1 MAGRNST
8 ISIAILG
15 DASKFKRALDDASGR
30 LGRFGSSVGSVA
42 GNVAK
47 GFGVMSAA
55 AGGLAV
61 VGGKH
66 LFDLGT
72 ELTSL
77 DQKIGTVFSGES
89 LRTVESWADD
99 VAARM
104 GLTSTQAQGLAANAG
119 DLLKPMG
126 FTADQAAAM
135 STEIIGLSGA
145 LSEWSGGQRSVE
157 ETAEILQKALLGERE
172 SLKSLGIS
180 INQAEVDT
188 RALEV
193 AQLAGR
199 DAINA
204 QDRALAT
211 QQLILE
217 KSTDAQAAY
226 AAGGNQLIAA
236 QNQLKARFGELKET
250 LARRLLPVFNRMAGV
265 VVELIEIF
273 DRDGLAGVIRNL
285 HRRFADAW
293 PAIRRQL
300 GVWARGFVNWVQ
312 EVGPPF
318 LAALGEWLRDVGAWF
333 VDDALPVIVTKLGE
347 WASAFVSWAGD
358 VLPPFL
364 TKMGETLRR
373 FGDWFIDDGLPLI
386 VSKLAQWASAFISW
400 AVDIAPGV
408 IAKLTDFVVG
418 VGSWML
424 SKVPTLA
431 GYLLEW
437 TGAFVKW
444 AGTDLLTDLVVA
456 LWNTFRDIGGRIVGW
471 GGRMISAAKD
481 LGMDLI
487 DAIVDGIKSA
497 PGAIVNAIES
507 LVPGGGLLRDAWSL
521 VSRPVGL
528 RAAGGP
534 VTGGQPYIVGER
546 GPELF
551 MPHGSGS
558 IVNNS
563 RLGGMGGGTV
573 NLTVNMPAGS
583 NGDDVVRAL
592 QDYARRRG
600 AIPVPVG
607 TARY

>member
-15 DASKFKRALDDASGR
+15 DATKFKRALDDASGR
-30 LGRFGSSVGSVA
+30 LGRFGSSVGTVA

-193 AQLAGR
+193 AQLDGR

-204 QDRALAT
+204 QDKALAT

-226 AAGGNQLIAA
+226 ANGGNKLIAA

-293 PAIRRQL
+293 PAIRQQL

-318 LAALGEWLRDVGAWF
+318 LAALGEWLGDVADWF

-347 WASAFVSWAGD
+347 WASAFVQWAVD

-364 TKMGETLRR
+364 TKMGETLRK

-386 VSKLAQWASAFISW
+386 VSKLAEWASAFVQW
-400 AVDIAPGV
+400 AVNIAPDV
-408 IAKLTDFVVG
+408 LAKLADFVVG

-424 SKVPTLA
+424 GKVPTLA
-431 GYLLEW
+431 GYLLDW

-444 AGTDLLTDLVVA
+444 AGTDLLTELVVA

-481 LGMDLI
+481 LGLDLI

-573 NLTVNMPAGS
+573 NVTVNMPAGS

>member
-72 ELTSL
+72 ELASL

-226 AAGGNQLIAA
+226 ADGGNQLIAA

-265 VVELIEIF
+265 VVDLIEIF

-333 VDDALPVIVTKLGE
+333 IDDALPVIVTKLGE

-373 FGDWFIDDGLPLI
+373 FGNWFIDDGLPLI

-444 AGTDLLTDLVVA
+444 ASTDLLVGLIIA
-456 LWNTFRDIGGRIVGW
+456 LRNTLLDIGGRIVGW
-471 GGRMISAAKD
+471 GSRMIDGAIQLGKD
-481 LGMDLI
+481 LVN
-487 DAIVDGIKSA
+487 AIVDGIKAA
-497 PGAIVNAIES
+497 PGKLMDALES
-507 LVPGGGLLRDAWSL
+507 LIPGGSLIRDA
-521 VSRPVGL
+521 VGGASGL
-528 RAAGGP
+528 IGKLTPFAEGGIVTGPTAALIGEAGPEAVIPLNRAGG
-534 VTGGQPYIVGER
+534 
-546 GPELF
+546 L
-551 MPHGSGS
+551 
-558 IVNNS
+558 
-563 RLGGMGGGTV
+563 GGTV
-573 NLTVNMPAGS
+573 NVTVNMPAGS
-583 NGDDVVRAL
+583 SGDDVVRAL
-592 QDYARRRG
+592 QDYVRRRG

>member
-8 ISIAILG
+8 ISVAILG

-193 AQLAGR
+193 AQLDGR

-204 QDRALAT
+204 QDKALAT

-226 AAGGNQLIAA
+226 ADGGNKLIAA

-318 LAALGEWLRDVGAWF
+318 LAALGEWLRDVASWF

-386 VSKLAQWASAFISW
+386 VSKLAQWAAAFVQW
-400 AVDIAPGV
+400 AVDIAPDV
-408 IAKLTDFVVG
+408 IAKLADFVVA

-424 SKVPTLA
+424 GKVPTLA

-444 AGTDLLTDLVVA
+444 ASTDLLVDLIIA
-456 LWNTFRDIGGRIVGW
+456 LRNTLLDIGGRIVGW
-471 GGRMISAAKD
+471 GSRMIDSAKD
-481 LGMDLI
+481 LGKDII
-487 DAIVDGIKSA
+487 DAIVNGIKSA

-573 NLTVNMPAGS
+573 NVTVNMPAGS

>member
-77 DQKIGTVFSGES
+77 DQKIGTVFSGQS
-89 LRTVESWADD
+89 LETVTSWADD

-226 AAGGNQLIAA
+226 ADGGNQLIAA

-265 VVELIEIF
+265 VVDLIEIF
-273 DRDGLAGVIRNL
+273 DRDGLGGVISEVRAKL
-285 HRRFADAW
+285 ERAW
-293 PAIRRQL
+293 PAIRAQL
-300 GVWARGFVNWVQ
+300 EVWARGFVAWLQ
-312 EVGPPF
+312 EVGPPLF
-318 LAALGEWLRDVGAWF
+318 AALGAFLLDFGKWF
-333 VDDALPVIVTKLGE
+333 KDDALPVIVGKLKD
-347 WASAFVSWAGD
+347 WAAAFAGWVGD
-358 VLPPFL
+358 VAPPL
-364 TKMGETLRR
+364 L
-373 FGDWFIDDGLPLI
+373 
-386 VSKLAQWASAFISW
+386 
-400 AVDIAPGV
+400 
-408 IAKLTDFVVG
+408 AKLVELLVTVG
-418 VGSWML
+418 RWIINTG
-424 SKVPTLA
+424 VPTLA
-431 GYLLEW
+431 ALADRW
-437 TGAFVKW
+437 TR
-444 AGTDLLTDLVVA
+444 A
-456 LWNTFRDIGGRIVGW
+456 LVGW
-471 GGRMISAAKD
+471 VVDVAPGVLRKLVDAMVEVGKWMIRSGLPLLVQTSMRWTAALVDWALDVAPELLKELKNLWREVNIKLTQWARE
-481 LGMDLI
+481 LGPNII
-487 DAIVDGIKSA
+487 DAIIDGIKNA
-497 PGAIVNAIES
+497 PGSIPQAIMGATNGNGFGSSV
-507 LVPGGGLLRDAWSL
+507 VKWGQGLFR
-521 VSRPVGL
+521 RPVGA

-534 VTGGQPYIVGER
+534 VTAGEPYLVGER

-563 RLGGMGGGTV
+563 RLGGMGGSTV
-573 NLTVNMPAGS
+573 NVTVNMPAGS